1 VRPII
6 LRLRNL
12 MFEAI
17 SPTAFGE
24 AKPQKVE
31 ASATTRWPSVS
42 VVIPCFNEERRIAQ
56 VIERLA
62 EQYERDQFEIIVVDG
77 CSTDGTRTVAADCIA
92 RLAPLSVKLVDNPS
106 RHIPDA
112 LNLGIAAARGEVIV
126 RMDAHSLPSENYV
139 RSCVELLRKERGEV
153 VGMPWRISAGGQTA
167 TAQAIALA
175 VAHPFGIGDAQYRL
189 AQTGEL
195 REVDTVP
202 FGVFRKSL
210 WQKLGGFN
218 KALLANEDYDFNYRV
233 RLNGGRVLLDTT
245 AHSVYFARPTLSELM
260 RQYFRYGRWKAQ
272 MLKLH
277 PRSIRWR
284 QAVAPVFI
292 LVLIG
297 LAMLGFWRQEAWWLL
312 LLTAIAYLLPAF
324 AFAFA
329 LARSAK
335 NYNLLPSVL
344 ASFVVIHFAWGG
356 GFWRGVLWPNGRS
369 A

>member
-1 VRPII
+1 
-6 LRLRNL
+6 
-12 MFEAI
+12 MFKAI
-17 SPTAFGE
+17 SSTAFGG
-24 AKPQKVE
+24 AKPQTVGGY
-31 ASATTRWPSVS
+31 ATTRWPSVS

-62 EQYERDQFEIIVVDG
+62 EQYDREQFEIIVVDG
-77 CSTDGTRTVAADCIA
+77 RSTDNTRTVVADCVA
-92 RLAPLSVKLVDNPS
+92 RLAQLSVKLVDNPT

-139 RSCVELLRKERGEV
+139 RSCVELLREERGEV
-153 VGMPWRISAGGQTA
+153 VGMPWRISAGAQTA

-189 AQTGEL
+189 AHTGEP

-245 AHSVYFARPTLSELM
+245 AHSVYFARPTLFELA
-260 RQYFRYGRWKAQ
+260 RQYFRYGRWKSQ

-277 PRSIRWR
+277 PRSMRWR
-284 QAVAPVFI
+284 HAVAPSFI
-292 LVLIG
+292 VMLFG
-297 LAMLGFWRQEAWWLL
+297 LTLLGFWRQEAWWLL
-312 LLTAIAYLLPAF
+312 LLAALVYLLPAS

-329 LARSAK
+329 LARTAK
-335 NYNLLPSVL
+335 SYKLLPSIL
-344 ASFVVIHFAWGG
+344 FSFVVIHFAWGG
-356 GFWRGVLWPNGRS
+356 GFWRGLLWPNGRS

>member
-1 VRPII
+1 MV
-6 LRLRNL
+6 
-12 MFEAI
+12 EAI
-17 SPTAFGE
+17 SSRASRE
-24 AKPQKVE
+24 AKSQEAE
-31 ASATTRWPSVS
+31 ASATKRWPSVS
-42 VVIPCFNEERRIAQ
+42 VVIPCFNEEQRIAH

-62 EQYERDQFEIIVVDG
+62 EQYERHQFEIIVVDG
-77 CSTDGTRTVAADCIA
+77 GSTDDTRTVVADCIA
-92 RLAPLSVKLVDNPS
+92 CFAPLSVKLVDNPT

-139 RSCVELLRKERGEV
+139 RSCVQLLREQAVDV
-153 VGMPWRISAGGQTA
+153 VGMPWRISAGAQTS

-189 AQTGEL
+189 AKTGEP

-202 FGVFRKSL
+202 FGVFQKSL
-210 WQKLGGFN
+210 WEKLGGFN
-218 KALLANEDYDFNYRV
+218 EALLANEDYDFNYRV

-277 PRSIRWR
+277 PRSMRWR
-284 QAVAPVFI
+284 HAVAPAFI
-292 LVLIG
+292 VVLIG
-297 LAMLGFWRQEAWWLL
+297 LALLGFWRREAWLL
-312 LLTAIAYLLPAF
+312 LTLTSIAYLLPAF
-324 AFAFA
+324 GFAFA
-329 LARSAK
+329 LARGSK
-335 NYNLLPSVL
+335 NYKLLPSIL
-344 ASFVVIHFAWGG
+344 ASFVVIHFGWGG
-356 GFWRGVLWPNGRS
+356 GFWRGLLWPNRRK

>member
-1 VRPII
+1 MEANATPI
-6 LRLRNL
+6 
-12 MFEAI
+12 
-17 SPTAFGE
+17 
-24 AKPQKVE
+24 
-31 ASATTRWPSVS
+31 WPSVS

-62 EQYERDQFEIIVVDG
+62 EQYNRDQFEIIVVDG
-77 CSTDGTRTVAADCIA
+77 RSTDDTRSVVADCID
-92 RLAPLSVKLVDNPS
+92 RLAPLRVNLVDNPT

-139 RSCVELLRKERGEV
+139 RSCVELLREENVDV
-153 VGMPWRISAGGQTA
+153 VGMPWRISAGAQTS

-189 AQTGEL
+189 AQAGEP

-218 KALLANEDYDFNYRV
+218 EALLANEDYDFNYRV

-245 AHSVYFARPTLSELM
+245 AHTVYFARPTQSELT

-277 PRSIRWR
+277 PRSMRWR
-284 QAVAPVFI
+284 HAVAPAFI
-292 LVLIG
+292 VVLIG
-297 LAMLGFWRQEAWWLL
+297 LALLGFWLSKAWWLL
-312 LLTAIAYLLPAF
+312 SLTAIAYLLPAF
-324 AFAFA
+324 GFAFA
-329 LARSAK
+329 LARRAK
-335 NYNLLPSVL
+335 NFKLLPSIL
-344 ASFVVIHFAWGG
+344 ASFVVIHFGWAG
-356 GFWRGVLWPNGRS
+356 GFWRGLLWPNGRR